1 MSMSMLT
8 LIQVTLV
15 FCVYT
20 LMTIALPFSL
30 LNKKMK
36 GMRFVER
43 IMLSYVFGNFYIIN
57 LVFVLQLLH
66 ISNQIT
72 LILGTLIPYIVA
84 QIKINKV
91 DVKQVLLD
99 SYKSIQKLVNK
110 ELGAK
115 TLVSKHAGKFFGA
128 IKSLIKS
135 FLVTVIRNPIEVIL
149 FLAVTAIILW
159 IYGVNVLQNFGY
171 CASDI
176 PVHNYWI
183 NYLSKGELFVDGV
196 YPFGFHCLLYY
207 LHEVFGLQT
216 LVLLR
221 VFCLVQTIYVHWMLL
236 CFLRAS
242 LKSKYIAYLGAAAFA
257 GAGLFQ
263 FNTYARYGS
272 SMPQEFGIIFILP
285 AIYFGFAFFEYQ
297 KKEMKAMANW
307 SLVGFAMNFSL
318 TLATHFYGT
327 MVAGFFCVAMA
338 IGYIFRIFRK
348 KYFGRIVITC
358 LISVMSAVLPMGI
371 AFATGT
377 PLQGSLG
384 WGMSVING
392 GDDEEDASTEEN
404 GENTIVIDNELEDS
418 VEDIVTDSDISDN
431 QTATDTLDTSKSP
444 VKKQSIIDKI
454 YGLIDTVSGCLHA
467 NILMIDVPAM
477 SYSIYGSIILLLILC
492 WVFFIGKQA
501 DYGAKMITVAVHM
514 MIMSILLIAGS
525 LGLPTLMDVNRG
537 SIYFSYCLPVLWC
550 FAIDAVL
557 SLFFGWTKRKW
568 ILNLCSLMVVG
579 VISYGFISENVIKPR
594 INSKSL
600 EMNEAIIC
608 TTNIL
613 KDYEDFTWTICSA
626 NDELRMTE
634 DYGFHYE
641 TITLLRECENTGRH
655 AGVTIPTEY
664 VFFYVEKYPVDYA
677 VTYEGSGQRISEEGA
692 KRYLP
697 GGGGLGVYQ
706 GENRWIVMSRMYY
719 WCEALKEMY
728 PEDMTVYFENEN
740 FICYRLK
747 QNVFSLYELGI
758 DYGYNYAKGFSREDL
773 ISAE

>member
-8 LIQVTLV
+8 LIQVTIV

-30 LNKKMK
+30 LNKKIK
-36 GMRFVER
+36 GMKFVER

-66 ISNQIT
+66 ISNKIT
-72 LILGTLIPYIVA
+72 LILGTLVPYIIA

-91 DVKQVLLD
+91 DIKQVLRD
-99 SYKSIQKLVNK
+99 SYTSLQRLVNK

-115 TLVSKHAGKFFGA
+115 TLISKHAGKFFGA
-128 IKSLIKS
+128 IKSWLKSVFVTLIK
-135 FLVTVIRNPIEVIL
+135 NPIEVIL

-196 YPFGFHCLLYY
+196 YPFGFHCLIYY

-216 LVLLR
+216 MVLLR

-236 CFLRAS
+236 GFLRAA
-242 LKSKYIAYLGAAAFA
+242 LKSKYIAYLGAAAYA

-297 KKEMKAMANW
+297 KKEMKTMANW

-327 MVAGFFCVAMA
+327 MIAGFFCVAMA
-338 IGYIFRIFRK
+338 VGYVFRIFRK

-358 LISVMSAVLPMGI
+358 LISVMSALLPMGI
-371 AFATGT
+371 AYATGT

-392 GDDEEDASTEEN
+392 GDGEEEESTEETDEVTTVADTEL
-404 GENTIVIDNELEDS
+404 ENTTEDVVADSEETDIQTDIIASEKPELS
-418 VEDIVTDSDISDN
+418 
-431 QTATDTLDTSKSP
+431 L
-444 VKKQSIIDKI
+444 KQRIINKFLW
-454 YGLIDTVSGCLHA
+454 LIDTISGCLHA
-467 NILMIDVPAM
+467 NVLMVDVPAM
-477 SYSIYGSIILLLILC
+477 SYSIYGSIALLLVLC

-501 DYGAKMITVAVHM
+501 DYGAKMITVALHM
-514 MIMSILLIAGS
+514 IIMSLLLISGA

-557 SLFFGWTKRKW
+557 ALFFGWTKHRW
-568 ILNLCSLMVVG
+568 IINLSSLLVVA
-579 VISYGFISENVIKPR
+579 VISYGLISENIIKPR
-594 INSKSL
+594 IDSESL

-613 KDYEDFTWTICSA
+613 RDYEDFTWTICSA

-634 DYGFHYE
+634 DYGYHYE
-641 TITLLRECENTGRH
+641 TITLLRECEGTGRH
-655 AGVTIPTEY
+655 SGITIPTEY

-677 VTYEGSGQRISEEGA
+677 VTYEGSGQKISEEGA
-692 KRYLP
+692 KRFLP

-706 GENRWIVMSRMYY
+706 GESRWIVMSRMYY

-728 PEDMTVYFENEN
+728 PEDMTVYFENEK
-740 FICYRLK
+740 FICYRLR

-758 DYGYNYAKGFSREDL
+758 DYGYNYAKGFSRADL
-773 ISAE
+773 ISAD